1 MKKPHTKHT
10 SQLKKR
16 MKMRTRFACRFFWL
30 IFTYYAVVYLFL
42 RLLEYFGVPLQS
54 LKAPAM
60 ATIII
65 SLLCIILSF
74 FASCSSM
81 RLFFLPLAKLSQGA
95 KEIAKGNFKV
105 QISYQGNIEEL
116 QNTIDNFNFMAQE
129 LNSVEI
135 LRNNFVANI
144 SHEFK
149 TPLSSISGYVTLL
162 QDEELT
168 REERDLYIQRTMLNI
183 EKLNT
188 LTENILRLSKLENQN
203 HLDAPETYRLDEQ
216 IREAVVFLEPK
227 WSKKE
232 IALDIDLQEISYTGQ
247 QALLFQVWVNFIG
260 NAIKF
265 SEQQGEISIRLYQD
279 HDLIKGIISDDGIG
293 MSEETMRHIFDKFY
307 QGDSSRKSQ
316 GSGLGLALCK
326 EILDKCGGAVRVSS
340 TPGKGSVFMVT
351 LWQKPEAPTF

>member
-1 MKKPHTKHT
+1 M
-10 SQLKKR
+10 
-16 MKMRTRFACRFFWL
+16 
-30 IFTYYAVVYLFL
+30 
-42 RLLEYFGVPLQS
+42 
-54 LKAPAM
+54 
-60 ATIII
+60 
-65 SLLCIILSF
+65 
-74 FASCSSM
+74 
-81 RLFFLPLAKLSQGA
+81 
-95 KEIAKGNFKV
+95 
-105 QISYQGNIEEL
+105 
-116 QNTIDNFNFMAQE
+116 
-129 LNSVEI
+129 
-135 LRNNFVANI
+135 
-144 SHEFK
+144 
-149 TPLSSISGYVTLL
+149 
-162 QDEELT
+162 
-168 REERDLYIQRTMLNI
+168 
-183 EKLNT
+183 
-188 LTENILRLSKLENQN
+188 
-203 HLDAPETYRLDEQ
+203 
-216 IREAVVFLEPK
+216 VFLEPK

-247 QALLFQVWVNFIG
+247 QALLFQVWVNLIG